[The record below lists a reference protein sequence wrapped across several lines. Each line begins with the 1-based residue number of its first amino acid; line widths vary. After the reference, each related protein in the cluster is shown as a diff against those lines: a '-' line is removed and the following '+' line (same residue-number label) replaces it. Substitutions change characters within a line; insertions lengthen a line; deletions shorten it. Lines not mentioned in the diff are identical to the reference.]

1 MEIGKQFS
9 ITNYR
14 TVRTTIGLMKGR
26 LSQER
31 RAKKRTE
38 YLIDKLKHE
47 STAGLTP
54 CFDPLFRRSYTYQ
67 FLKFSHQGI

>member
-31 RAKKRTE
+31 RAKNGRN
-38 YLIDKLKHE
+38 IW
-47 STAGLTP
+47 
-54 CFDPLFRRSYTYQ
+54 
-67 FLKFSHQGI
+67 